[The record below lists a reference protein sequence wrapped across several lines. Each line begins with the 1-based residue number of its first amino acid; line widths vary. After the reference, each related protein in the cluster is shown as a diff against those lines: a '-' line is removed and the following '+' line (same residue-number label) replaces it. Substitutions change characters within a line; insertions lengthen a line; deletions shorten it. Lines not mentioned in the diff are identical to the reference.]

1 MLFEDTKILE
11 FNQYQVSNKAPFAIY
26 AELKSLI
33 NETDGCKNN
42 PEDSF
47 TTKVDRHIPSRFL
60 MCTISSIK
68 SRSRLPGKVFE
79 NP

>member
-42 PEDSF
+42 PEGSF

-60 MCTISSIK
+60 MSTTSSIK
-68 SRSRLPGKVFE
+68 SRSRLPEKVFE

>member
-60 MCTISSIK
+60 MSTISSIK
-68 SRSRLPGKVFE
+68 SRSRLSEKVFE

>member
-11 FNQYQVSNKAPFAIY
+11 FNQCKVSNKAAFAIY

-42 PEDSF
+42 PEGSF

-60 MCTISSIK
+60 MSTISSIK
-68 SRSRLPGKVFE
+68 SRSRLSEKVFE